1 MSHLKG
7 GLETKYDHENADQR
21 RELSRLFDLSL
32 SFSLRLCIFFC
43 IFNDS
48 EFAVN
53 WVAGLWVEAVC
64 TERWGEE
71 AGGRVLTMT
80 FGLLTSALSMI
91 KSRCSLTR
99 KRYYNMCAKKR
110 WLLCYFL
117 IYTFWFNLVLISN
130 TFSFFCIK
138 KKLPKVLTE
147 YFFDFLSVK
156 LYWSF
161 SIHSMISW
169 INCRE

>member
-32 SFSLRLCIFFC
+32 SLRLCIFFC

-138 KKLPKVLTE
+138 NIITE
-147 YFFDFLSVK
+147 STNWIFFRFFICKTL
-156 LYWSF
+156 LIF
-161 SIHSMISW
+161 
-169 INCRE
+169 